1 MDIRTYDYK
10 LEKALKQ
17 CTSGLIISFNTEVEA
32 QTAAEEVGK
41 QYECILYV
49 TESGKYYNVFVPA
62 TKNGIKIFDYQV
74 AYDLG
79 KEITT
84 KYCGNGF
91 VTDFTENGPLI
102 RNKTALPR
110 TKLWEQ

>member
-10 LEKALKQ
+10 LEKELKY
-17 CTSGLIISFNTEVEA
+17 TSGLIINFNTEVEA
-32 QTAAEEVGK
+32 QAAAEEVSK

-49 TESGKYYNVFVPA
+49 TESSKYYNVFVPA
-62 TKNGIKIFDYQV
+62 TKNGIKIVDYQV

-79 KEITT
+79 KKIST

-91 VTDFTENGPLI
+91 VTDFTGSGLLI
-102 RNKTALPR
+102 
-110 TKLWEQ
+110 